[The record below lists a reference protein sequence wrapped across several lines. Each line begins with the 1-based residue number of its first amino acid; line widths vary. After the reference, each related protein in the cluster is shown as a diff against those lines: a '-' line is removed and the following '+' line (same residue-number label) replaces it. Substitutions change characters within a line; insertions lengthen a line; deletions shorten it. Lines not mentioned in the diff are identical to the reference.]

1 MTTHR
6 AQFPALL
13 SLVLLTSCATKAP
26 TTEPPIPAVTGFALE
41 RYLGRWYEIAR
52 MPHWFER
59 DMDFVRAEY
68 SRRPDGRIRVV
79 NSGTKN
85 GKVKDATAVAKFK
98 GDPSVGELRVS
109 FFRPFYGDYRI
120 LALDQDYTQVIV
132 GSSGKDF
139 LWILARTPTIPQ
151 EDLDRHLAQLKAWGY
166 DTTKL
171 EYPKQQ

>member
-1 MTTHR
+1 
-6 AQFPALL
+6 
-13 SLVLLTSCATKAP
+13 
-26 TTEPPIPAVTGFALE
+26 
-41 RYLGRWYEIAR
+41 YLGQWYEIAR

-59 DMDFVRAEY
+59 DMDYVRAEY

-79 NSGTKN
+79 NSGTKD
-85 GKVKDATAVAKFK
+85 GKEKSATAVAKFK
-98 GDPSVGELRVS
+98 GDHSVGELRVS

-120 LALDQDYTQVIV
+120 LALDQNYTQVIV

-151 EDLDRHLAQLKAWGY
+151 EDLDRHLAQLKTWDY

-171 EYPKQQ
+171 EYPRQK